1 MWQLEGRKNTN
12 TQDEESEGLSWFCL
26 TDNLKVSDKFHSVTP
41 SMNAEKASKETII

>member
-26 TDNLKVSDKFHSVTP
+26 TDNLKVSVTITNLVTSFSQLP
-41 SMNAEKASKETII
+41 LQ